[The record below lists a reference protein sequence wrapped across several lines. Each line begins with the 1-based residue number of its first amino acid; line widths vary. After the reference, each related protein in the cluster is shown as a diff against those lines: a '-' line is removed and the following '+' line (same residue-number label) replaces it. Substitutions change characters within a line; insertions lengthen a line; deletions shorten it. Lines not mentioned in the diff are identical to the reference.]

1 MPRQDERAD
10 LTFCETFFG
19 YPEEILADILRQE
32 NSLDII
38 IQKVGSDSPQSLI
51 DEEMREVECLITT
64 AEKMEKVPQDI
75 IIMAYYTRIFTMNIQ
90 KARLSMKA
98 LDEYQSRRHALFS
111 KKWD

>member
-64 AEKMEKVPQDI
+64 AEKMEKVPPDI
-75 IIMAYYTRIFTMNIQ
+75 IIMAYHNEYTEIEIVDEGFR
-90 KARLSMKA
+90 RLPV
-98 LDEYQSRRHALFS
+98 
-111 KKWD
+111 